1 MTGNED
7 ASSTLAAAP
16 IDGETPTSTTTPSDA
31 GEGTTAAAAND
42 AEHGDHLEEKK
53 IDSPDRIATTTST
66 AQEDVKKDGAK
77 TPPLSPANTND
88 EASNEDPIKPDK
100 NSIDRDSMEEELLSY
115 EDRAS
120 CLSSWLLLYMTPILR
135 LGATKVLEPSDVGPP
150 SKCDRA
156 AACYDDVNA
165 LWVHEVA
172 RVRDINELGKKA
184 HQARVDALPADATP
198 KQRRRVGTFE
208 PKLPN
213 LAGVLWAS
221 FGSWRIWWA
230 IFLYVISSLLQ
241 FMPVLIL
248 NDLVGYFESPDRDN
262 YSLLLF
268 HPWGDVAGLF
278 VFPMLV
284 SLFQTR
290 SQVILNHCA
299 IFIRTSVST
308 LLFGKALTIS
318 AAGRAQ
324 TSTGQVV
331 NMMSN
336 DTQQLQ
342 RFLQFFGFTL
352 IAPIQIVISL
362 VLIYRQVGNATWV
375 GIGFMFLLIPV
386 NGVVFS
392 NVSKMRRKVLKYS
405 DARVKMINEILAGIR
420 IIKFYAWEAP
430 FGKEV
435 QRLREKELRALTT
448 LAYTTAVGFSLI
460 MLSAPIINPI
470 LVFLAFIH
478 MSDKGLDAATAFTT
492 IALFNIMRFPFAFLP
507 MGFLQFVQS
516 RIALRRLSK
525 YLELSELTSY
535 VIPELPADA
544 PDGNKDD
551 DNDALFIEDE
561 KGSSDMAVVINDA
574 SFSWIDPDAA
584 PPEPPKKK
592 RMSRKER
599 RESQRKLKAEGKKS
613 GDSVGTGLGGDNANG
628 SKHPSTN
635 SLNRAE
641 SLASLGV
648 SMKTVDEEADTAES
662 RIALKNVSCAIE
674 RGSLVAVVGTVGS
687 GKSSFLSAILGEME
701 SIGGARV
708 YMPPKKGALTTATSG
723 EGDDNLVSYCSQ
735 SPWVVNDT
743 LRGNILF
750 GRSFDEARYA
760 RVVAACALTDDLAV
774 LPAGDMT
781 EIGERGINLSGGQK
795 ARVALAR
802 AMYSPASELI
812 LLDDPLS
819 AVDAHVGEHLFR
831 EAITGDVCKG
841 ATRVLVTHHVHF
853 LPRCDSVIVLEAGR
867 VKHSG
872 TYHELVARGVDFA
885 GAIDAGKKK
894 AEGAGDGD
902 ETKDEG
908 AKDGDVAAEGDKAGK
923 GGASGEVEKATD
935 KQKKAGA
942 KLVKDEEQET
952 GSVEGSMYSHY
963 AKAGGTFMFFSIFII
978 QAVGRASEIMAN
990 FWLSIWAE
998 ATAKAA
1004 MNATTV
1010 DTVFYLNIYAAFGL
1024 GGVVCLTFR
1033 SVAMAVHRLKA
1044 SRKLHDDLTASI
1056 LRAPVAFF
1064 DVTPIG
1070 RVLNRFAAD
1079 MDKIDL
1085 ELTQSIGQA
1094 VNTMYS
1100 VLGAFSAIIA
1110 ATKGTLLIA
1119 MAPIGYFNYVVQKW
1133 FRKSSTELQRA
1144 ASVAASPIF
1153 TDFSQMLSG
1162 TSTIRAYG
1170 KQGKFFGNC
1179 QQSFDKFNALFS
1191 TIQQANFWLGLRL
1204 DIMGGS
1210 VGAIIGGI
1218 ALATMDQNFIPAG
1231 WVGLALSYS
1240 IEVTGFLKHG
1250 VRMIAQVEAEMN
1262 SVERVLY
1269 YSNNVEGEAPAQ
1281 TKLDPKLSEWPSK
1294 GEIQIQHAS
1303 MRYRDGPLVLKNIS
1317 VSIKGGEKVGVVGR
1331 TGSGKSSLMS
1341 ALFRVTEMESDGGKI
1356 LIDGVDISSIGLN
1369 SLRLSLSIIP
1379 QDPVMFSNTVRYNLD
1394 PFEEKSEYELW
1405 EALKKVQLAEAI
1417 AVMPGGLDEQVAEGG
1432 ENFSQGQRQLL
1443 CIARSLLRKPK
1454 ILVMDEATASID
1466 NTTDAAIQ
1474 QMIRE
1479 NFASATVL
1487 TIAHRLNTI
1496 MDSDRVLVLD
1506 DGNVAEFDSP
1516 AALISQGG
1524 IFASMVEK
1532 SKSAHDE

>member
-1 MTGNED
+1 MQGKQSPDPGVGTTRTSTPSSSLAALA
-7 ASSTLAAAP
+7 ASSATDDATSNLGDEAAM
-16 IDGETPTSTTTPSDA
+16 
-31 GEGTTAAAAND
+31 
-42 AEHGDHLEEKK
+42 GDEEKK
-53 IDSPDRIATTTST
+53 VASPEKST
-66 AQEDVKKDGAK
+66 KTLVTVTMGDELAKKETETNSESSSKDDYDPMAEEFSREDK
-77 TPPLSPANTND
+77 AN
-88 EASNEDPIKPDK
+88 
-100 NSIDRDSMEEELLSY
+100 
-115 EDRAS
+115 
-120 CLSSWLLLYMTPILR
+120 CVSSWLLLYLSPLLK
-135 LGATKVLEPSDVGPP
+135 LGATKVLEPGDVGPP

-156 AACYDDVNA
+156 KACYDGVQKKWLD
-165 LWVHEVA
+165 EVA
-172 RVRDINELGKKA
+172 RVKVVNEKNCAKHQVKLDKLPKDAAKK
-184 HQARVDALPADATP
+184 RE
-198 KQRRRVGTFE
+198 KIGTFQ
-208 PKLPN
+208 PAPPN
-213 LAGVLWAS
+213 LAMVLWRS
-221 FGSWRIWWA
+221 FGYWRVWYA
-230 IFLYVISSLLQ
+230 VGLYIVSALLQ

-248 NDLVGYFESPDRDN
+248 NDLVRYFESPDQEN
-262 YSLLLF
+262 FKALLG

-278 VFPMLV
+278 VFPLLV

-308 LLFGKALTIS
+308 LLFSKALTIS

-352 IAPIQIVISL
+352 IAPIQIIISL
-362 VLIYRQVGNATWV
+362 ILIYRQVGNATWV
-375 GIGFMFLLIPV
+375 GVGFMLCLVPV

-405 DARVKMINEILAGIR
+405 DARVKMINEVLAGIR
-420 IIKFYAWEAP
+420 IIKFYAWEKP

-435 QRLREKELRALTT
+435 QRLRDKELKALTQ
-448 LAYTTAVGFSLI
+448 LAYATAIGFSLI

-478 MSDKGLDAATAFTT
+478 TSGSSLDAATAFTT

-516 RIALRRLSK
+516 RIALRRLSR

-535 VIPELPADA
+535 VVPNVPKEMLNSEEDE
-544 PDGNKDD
+544 DV
-551 DNDALFIEDE
+551 LFIEDDE
-561 KGSSDMAVVINDA
+561 QSDPAVVIKNA
-574 SFSWIDPDAA
+574 TFSWVDPDAT
-584 PPEPPKKK
+584 PTPIDPPKKK

-599 RESQRKLKAEGKKS
+599 RESQRRLKEDEKEEQKRRGSTGS
-613 GDSVGTGLGGDNANG
+613 GLDSLKRN
-628 SKHPSTN
+628 SSTN
-635 SLNRAE
+635 TLNRAE
-641 SLASLGV
+641 SLASLGITAM
-648 SMKTVDEEADTAES
+648 SLDAEQETAES
-662 RIALKNVSCAIE
+662 RIALKNISCSIE
-674 RGSLVAVVGTVGS
+674 RGSLVAVVGPVGC

-701 SIGGARV
+701 SIGGAQV
-708 YMPPKKGALTTATSG
+708 HMPLKQGQLLH
-723 EGDDNLVSYCSQ
+723 ENDVSYCSQ

-750 GRSFDEARYA
+750 GRSFDEPRYTQ
-760 RVVAACALTDDLAV
+760 VVKACALTDDLAV

-802 AMYSPASELI
+802 AMYSPDSQLI

-831 EAITGDVCKG
+831 EAITGNVCRG

-853 LPRCDSVIVLEAGR
+853 LPRCDAVIMLEKGT
-867 VKHSG
+867 VKHAGSY
-872 TYHELVARGVDFA
+872 TDLVARGVDFA
-885 GAIDAGKKK
+885 GAIDVTKKEEDGDAAGKD
-894 AEGAGDGD
+894 DGNKED
-902 ETKDEG
+902 ENESDEG
-908 AKDGDVAAEGDKAGK
+908 EEDGK
-923 GGASGEVEKATD
+923 GDASKNTD
-935 KQKKAGA
+935 KVKMKKAGE
-942 KLVKDEEQET
+942 KLVKDEEQEE
-952 GSVEGSMYSHY
+952 GSVEGSIYSHY
-963 AKAGGTFMFFSIFII
+963 AKVGGTFMFVSIFII
-978 QAVGRASEIMAN
+978 QGVGRASEIMAN
-990 FWLSIWAE
+990 FWLTYWAE
-998 ATAKAA
+998 ATAKSVVDD
-1004 MNATTV
+1004 TTV
-1010 DTVFYLNIYAAFGL
+1010 NTVFYLNIYAAFGL
-1024 GGVVCLTFR
+1024 GGVFCLTLR
-1033 SVAMAVHRLKA
+1033 ALAMAVHRLRA
-1044 SRKLHDDLTASI
+1044 SKKLHDDLTASI
-1056 LRAPVAFF
+1056 LRAPVSFF

-1085 ELTQSIGQA
+1085 ELTQSLGQA
-1094 VNTMYS
+1094 VSTMYS
-1100 VLGAFSAIIA
+1100 VLGAVSAIVA

-1119 MAPIGYFNYVVQKW
+1119 LAPIGYFNYVIQKW

-1170 KQGKFFGNC
+1170 KQSKFFGNC
-1179 QQSFDKFNALFS
+1179 QHSFDQFNALFS
-1191 TIQQANFWLGLRL
+1191 VIQQANFWLGLRL
-1204 DIMGGS
+1204 DVMGGS
-1210 VGAIIGGI
+1210 VGAIIGGL
-1218 ALATMDQNFIPAG
+1218 ALATNHINFIPAG

-1240 IEVTGFLKHG
+1240 IEVTGYLKHG

-1269 YSNNVEGEAPAQ
+1269 YSNNVDSEAPSE
-1281 TKLDPKLSEWPSK
+1281 TKLDPKPTEWPSK
-1294 GEIQIQHAS
+1294 GDIQIQHAS
-1303 MRYRDGPLVLKNIS
+1303 MRYRDGPLVLKDIC
-1317 VSIKGGEKVGVVGR
+1317 VSIKGGEKIGVVGR
-1331 TGSGKSSLMS
+1331 TGSGKSSLMT
-1341 ALFRVTEMESDGGKI
+1341 ALFRITEMEPDGGKI
-1356 LIDGVDISSIGLN
+1356 LIDAVDISTIGLN

-1379 QDPVMFSNTVRYNLD
+1379 QDPIMFSNTVRYNLD

-1506 DGNVAEFDSP
+1506 DGYVAEFDSP
-1516 AALISQGG
+1516 SALINQGG

-1532 SKSAHDE
+1532 SKNAHDN

>member
-1 MTGNED
+1 MPLCWRTWPRRLHN
-7 ASSTLAAAP
+7 P
-16 IDGETPTSTTTPSDA
+16 QVGEWLKPHTIAMKPGVNSN
-31 GEGTTAAAAND
+31 AAAAAAAADDTLARPDVD
-42 AEHGDHLEEKK
+42 ASAPDVAIPPPRAFDDIREEKK
-53 IDSPDRIATTTST
+53 VETPSVGS
-66 AQEDVKKDGAK
+66 DVKPLEDEEAGKDKGAHISTDTSDK
-77 TPPLSPANTND
+77 EGENDGEEMELSR
-88 EASNEDPIKPDK
+88 EDQ
-100 NSIDRDSMEEELLSY
+100 
-115 EDRAS
+115 AS
-120 CLSSWLLLYMTPILR
+120 CLSSWLLLYLSPLLR
-135 LGATKVLEPSDVGPP
+135 LGAAKVLEPGDVGPP

-156 AACYDDVNA
+156 GHCYDKVSELWAVEVEKTRA
-165 LWVHEVA
+165 L
-172 RVRDINELGKKA
+172 NEKNRAK
-184 HQARVDALPADATP
+184 HQAKLDKIPEDNLKKR
-198 KQRRRVGTFE
+198 KKVGAFKPRT
-208 PKLPN
+208 PN
-213 LAGVLWAS
+213 LAMVLWRA
-221 FGSWRIWWA
+221 FGFCRVWFA
-230 IFLYVISSLLQ
+230 VALYILSALLQ
-241 FMPVLIL
+241 FGPVLIL
-248 NDLVGYFESPDRDN
+248 NDLVGYFESPDPEN
-262 YSLLLF
+262 YQALLG
-268 HPWGDVAGLF
+268 HPWGDVVGLF

-308 LLFGKALTIS
+308 LLFSKALTIS

-352 IAPIQIVISL
+352 VAPIQIIVAL
-362 VLIYRQVGNATWV
+362 VLIHNQVGSATWV
-375 GIGFMFLLIPV
+375 GIGFMFLLVPI

-405 DARVKMINEILAGIR
+405 DARVKIINEMLAGIR
-420 IIKFYAWEAP
+420 IIKFYAWEVP

-435 QRLREKELRALTT
+435 QRLREKELKALTT
-448 LAYTTAVGFSLI
+448 LAYTTAIGFSLI

-470 LVFLAFIH
+470 LVFLAYINI
-478 MSDKGLDAATAFTT
+478 SGDSLDAATAFTT

-516 RIALRRLSK
+516 RIALRRLSR

-535 VIPELPADA
+535 VVPDLPEDMNGKSSHD
-544 PDGNKDD
+544 DGM
-551 DNDALFIEDE
+551 FIEDDSE
-561 KGSSDMAVVINDA
+561 SDPAIIINNGT
-574 SFSWIDPDAA
+574 FSWFDPDAA
-584 PPEPPKKK
+584 PAPIEPPKKK

-599 RESQRKLKAEGKKS
+599 RESMKKLKAEEEQKKKES
-613 GDSVGTGLGGDNANG
+613 EMSSLDGAKRNA
-628 SKHPSTN
+628 STN

-641 SLASLGV
+641 SLASLGI
-648 SMKTVDEEADTAES
+648 STKTVDIEQDNAES
-662 RIALKNVSCAIE
+662 RIALKNISCSIE

-701 SIGGARV
+701 ALDGAKV
-708 YMPPKKGALTTATSG
+708 YMPPKSG
-723 EGDDNLVSYCSQ
+723 EPPHENVVSYCSQ

-750 GRSFDEARYA
+750 GRPFDEQRYDQ
-760 RVVAACALTDDLAV
+760 VVKACALTDDLSV

-802 AMYSPASELI
+802 AMYSPDSRLI

-831 EAITGDVCKG
+831 EAITGDVCRG

-853 LPRCDSVIVLEAGR
+853 LPRCDAVIVLEEGT
-867 VKHSG
+867 VKHTG
-872 TYHELVARGVDFA
+872 TYHELVERGVDFA
-885 GAIDAGKKK
+885 GAIDVAKKEDEGGADDSK
-894 AEGAGDGD
+894 AE
-902 ETKDEG
+902 ET
-908 AKDGDVAAEGDKAGK
+908 AKDGVEASKTPGEDKGGK
-923 GGASGEVEKATD
+923 GDDDADNAKM
-935 KQKKAGA
+935 KKAGE
-942 KLVKDEEQET
+942 KLVKDEEKLE

-963 AKAGGTFMFFSIFII
+963 AKAGGTLIFASIFVI
-978 QAVGRASEIMAN
+978 QGAGRASEIMAN
-990 FWLSIWAE
+990 FWLSFWAE
-998 ATAKAA
+998 ATVESAIT
-1004 MNATTV
+1004 NQPV
-1010 DTVFYLNIYAAFGL
+1010 DTVFYLNVYAAFGL
-1024 GGVVCLTFR
+1024 GGVFCLTFR
-1033 SVAMAVHRLKA
+1033 ALAMAVHRLRA
-1044 SRKLHDDLTASI
+1044 SRKLHDDLTNSI

-1085 ELTQSIGQA
+1085 ELTQSLGQA
-1094 VNTMYS
+1094 VSTMYS
-1100 VLGAFSAIIA
+1100 VLGAVSAIIA
-1110 ATKGTLLIA
+1110 ATKGTLLVA
-1119 MAPIGYFNYVVQKW
+1119 LAPIGYINYVIQKW

-1162 TSTIRAYG
+1162 TSSIRAYG
-1170 KQGKFFGNC
+1170 KQDVFFGNC
-1179 QQSFDKFNALFS
+1179 KKSFDSFNALFGA
-1191 TIQQANFWLGLRL
+1191 IQQANFWLGLRL
-1204 DIMGGS
+1204 DVMGGS
-1210 VGAIIGGI
+1210 IGAIIGGI
-1218 ALATMDQNFIPAG
+1218 ALATNDADFIPAG

-1240 IEVTGFLKHG
+1240 IEVTGYLKHG

-1262 SVERVLY
+1262 SVERVMY
-1269 YSNNVEGEAPAQ
+1269 YSNSVEGEAALE
-1281 TKLDPKLSEWPSK
+1281 TKLDPDLSEWPSK

-1303 MRYRDGPLVLKNIS
+1303 MRYRDGPLVLKDIT
-1317 VSIKGGEKVGVVGR
+1317 VSFKGGEKIGVVGR

-1341 ALFRVTEMESDGGKI
+1341 ALFRITEVEPDGGKI
-1356 LIDGVDISSIGLN
+1356 LIDGVDIAGIGLN
-1369 SLRLSLSIIP
+1369 ALRLSLSIIP

-1394 PFEEKSEYELW
+1394 PFEEKSEYDLW

-1466 NTTDAAIQ
+1466 NTTDASIQ

-1516 AALISQGG
+1516 SALISQGG

-1532 SKSAHDE
+1532 SKSAHDA